1 MDREEDIL
9 EEKED
14 LEFRLGRASDKH
26 SFTQQIKKKIKRE
39 RAFQEE
45 LSRKFSR
52 QKLDSV
58 SKIEK
63 AILEFKPEP
72 RPINAPLSNEEETKE
87 LLDKLRRL

>member
-14 LEFRLGRASDKH
+14 IEFKLGRETNKN
-26 SFTQQIKKKIKRE
+26 SFTQKIKKKIKRE

-52 QKLDSV
+52 QKLDKV

-63 AILEFKPEP
+63 AILDFKPEP
-72 RPINAPLSNEEETKE
+72 RVNNVPITNEEETEE
-87 LLDKLRRL
+87 LLAKLRSL